1 MKSINFLIYHTIVYM
16 TGMPYFIKAVLYI
29 ILINLVFTIVTISWI
44 TEEDVNNLPEPV
56 LDKFISIFFSGV
68 TMFASTDLGDLS
80 PKSKR
85 MRLYMSIYIISS
97 FLFVKNYL

>member
-1 MKSINFLIYHTIVYM
+1 M

-85 MRLYMSIYIISS
+85 MRVYMSIYIISS

>member
-1 MKSINFLIYHTIVYM
+1 
-16 TGMPYFIKAVLYI
+16 MPYFIKAVLYI

>member
-1 MKSINFLIYHTIVYM
+1 M